1 MPWSISIVAQDVGP
15 DGTHN
20 MLVRSIPKRFDPDA
34 FLTVSTRV
42 AFDPTSNFQFAGL
55 MIGGADPDVDR
66 LQLGRSYC
74 DVDVCAL
81 GGLYFDR
88 IESGNFVGDNYA
100 LPFENAPGLLIQLAA
115 REFSPGEWVVL
126 GAYSFDGEDWTPAGE
141 HFVDFE
147 PQLVGL
153 IAGQAP
159 DELLA
164 SFEFFELEM

>member
-1 MPWSISIVAQDVGP
+1 MPGSISIVAQDVEP

-34 FLTVSTRV
+34 FLPVSTRV

-88 IESGNFVGDNYA
+88 IESGKISPEHLGFRPGDAVPYGAKLPNPYFEMSTKLEPVGR
-100 LPFENAPGLLIQLAA
+100 FQ
-115 REFSPGEWVVL
+115 
-126 GAYSFDGEDWTPAGE
+126 
-141 HFVDFE
+141 
-147 PQLVGL
+147 
-153 IAGQAP
+153 
-159 DELLA
+159 
-164 SFEFFELEM
+164 